1 MKRIKVNLDK
11 RSALFYEIIV
21 GKDIM
26 DRAALIIMRSNW
38 AEKYII
44 ITDSNV
50 FDIYGGKILDFFRKG
65 GLNVDMLAFPAGEA
79 SKTIQ
84 TALKLSEKLLD
95 IGADRN
101 TGLIALGGGVVG
113 DMTGF
118 VASIF
123 MRGIPY
129 IQIPTTLLA
138 QVDSSI
144 GGKTGVDLPSA
155 KNMLGTF
162 YQPRVVFAD
171 LAFLHTLSEREFKNG
186 LAEIIKCG
194 MIDDPELL
202 RIVRDNKKS
211 LSTMDMDETDF
222 LTQIIMKSCR
232 VKKGIVEM
240 DERENGL
247 RRILNFGHT
256 IGHAV
261 EAESNYSVS
270 HGEAVSI
277 GMIGALTLSEK
288 LGYLTADERDRLSG
302 IIQKTGLPCR
312 VPANLDT
319 DSIIARLR
327 KDKKRGGGSIHFVLL
342 KRAGMPFVN
351 GGVPENLIRE
361 TIEGMKQ

>member
-1 MKRIKVNLDK
+1 MNRIKVSLDK
-11 RSALFYEIIV
+11 RSALSYEIIV
-21 GKDIM
+21 GQDIM
-26 DRAALIIMRSNW
+26 DRAALIVMRSNW
-38 AEKYII
+38 AEKYVI
-44 ITDSNV
+44 ITDTNV

-65 GLNVDMLAFPAGEA
+65 GLNVDTLAFPAGEA

-84 TALKLSEKLLD
+84 TALKLSEKMLD
-95 IGADRN
+95 IGADRS

-123 MRGIPY
+123 MRGVPY
-129 IQIPTTLLA
+129 VQIPTTLLA

-171 LAFLHTLSEREFKNG
+171 LSFLHTLPEREFKNG

-194 MIDDPELL
+194 IIDDPELL
-202 RIVRDNKKS
+202 RIVGENKKS
-211 LSTMDMDETDF
+211 FSNMDMDHADF
-222 LTQIIMKSCR
+222 LAQVIVKSCR

-240 DERENGL
+240 DEKENGL

-277 GMIGALTLSEK
+277 GMIGALALSEK
-288 LGYLTADERDRLSG
+288 LGYLAADERDRISG
-302 IIQKTGLPCR
+302 IIQKTGLPDR
-312 VPANLDT
+312 MPANLDT
-319 DSIIARLR
+319 DGIVARIS
-327 KDKKRGGGSIHFVLL
+327 KDKKRGGGSVHFVLL

-351 GGVPENLIRE
+351 GSVPEKLIRE